1 MKLLSFIHEESIRL
15 GRVEGDQ
22 VIPFDFDGGMLG
34 LIQAGEG
41 GLDVAQ
47 FATGDGLPVEEVK
60 LTAPIDNVS
69 KIVAIG
75 LNYMDHAE
83 EGNAELPKNPICFC
97 KFPTSLVGPGAEVRW
112 SPSVTGKVDYEAE
125 LVVVIGK
132 EARRVP
138 EAAALDYVFGYT
150 CGNDVSARDLQF
162 GDGQWVRGKSLDTF
176 APIGPWIVTAD
187 EIPNPQTLGIRCQVN
202 DQTLQESNTTHMIF
216 GVAYLVHFLSQ
227 AFTLLP
233 GDLIFSGTPSG
244 VGVFRDPPVLMR
256 DGDEM
261 VIEIDGIGRL
271 VNRCRTEE

>member
-1 MKLLSFIHEESIRL
+1 
-15 GRVEGDQ
+15 
-22 VIPFDFDGGMLG
+22 
-34 LIQAGEG
+34 
-41 GLDVAQ
+41 
-47 FATGDGLPVEEVK
+47 VEEVK

-202 DQTLQESNTTHMIF
+202 GQTLQESNTTHMIF

>member
-202 DQTLQESNTTHMIF
+202 GQTLQESNTTHMIF